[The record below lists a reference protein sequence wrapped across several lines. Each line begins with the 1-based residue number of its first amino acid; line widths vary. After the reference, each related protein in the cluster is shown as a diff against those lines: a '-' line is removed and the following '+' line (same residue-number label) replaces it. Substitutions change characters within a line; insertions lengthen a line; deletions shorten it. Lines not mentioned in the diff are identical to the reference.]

1 MWAQIRKN
9 QDKEHKDLAPL
20 TGEEWLD
27 ELPYAKQFKEMNQR
41 MLKFLEG
48 FGFVYGG
55 EFIAALEE
63 AEKINARLVYG
74 DRDVRETMAKM
85 NDAWGK
91 IWNDMTS
98 SISTNWKAAW
108 NDSWSQI
115 KELKEEL
122 KEVDKNTKKS
132 TPDAW
137 YKRSD
142 DGKTQSFGTRHKDDV
157 GGNSGSNSWESWFFG
172 DQSKIG
178 DQGGT
183 GSGKYAKY
191 ENMTLWEAAQKGWE
205 ESKKQREET
214 RRQRE
219 KVYEKYRNKSRNKK
233 RPQTNWKE
241 VIGLFTNPEETVEAM
256 KDRKLIRE
264 KFKQMEDFAPDLVEG
279 LVNERDKIMADN
291 LKQCD
296 GKVIVAVVGI
306 GHMDGMEEYF
316 KNV

>member
-1 MWAQIRKN
+1 MWAQIRAN
-9 QDKEHKDLAPL
+9 QKKEHKDLVPL

-27 ELPYAKQFKEMNQR
+27 ELPYAKQFKETNQR

-63 AEKINARLVYG
+63 AEKINAKLVYG

-91 IWNDMTS
+91 IWNDM
-98 SISTNWKAAW
+98 STNWKTAW
-108 NDSWSQI
+108 NDSWAQF
-115 KELKEEL
+115 KEMKKEL

-132 TPDAW
+132 LSDAW

-157 GGNSGSNSWESWFFG
+157 GGNSSSNSWESWFFG
-172 DQSKIG
+172 DQSKV
-178 DQGGT
+178 DKQG

-191 ENMTLWEAAQKGWE
+191 ENMTFWEAAQKGWE
-205 ESKKQREET
+205 AARKQREES
-214 RRQRE
+214 
-219 KVYEKYRNKSRNKK
+219 YAKYRNKNKNKK
-233 RPQTNWKE
+233 RPQTNWSE
-241 VIGLFTNPEETVEAM
+241 LIGLFTNPEGTIEAM
-256 KDRKLIRE
+256 KDRKQIRE

-291 LKQCD
+291 LKKCD